1 MILALE
7 LVGGILALW
16 AGSVAILLAR
26 YEHRQRYEQSK
37 HLSAWEA
44 KAVSRAAR
52 WWMAT
57 GELDVAELEMGSGRA
72 PGTWQKLVRQE

>member
-7 LVGGILALW
+7 IVGGILAFW
-16 AGSVAILLAR
+16 AIATAILLAR
-26 YEHRQRYEQSK
+26 YERRQCARDRRC
-37 HLSAWEA
+37 LSAWEA

-57 GELDVAELEMGSGRA
+57 GELDVAELEIGSGRA
-72 PGTWQKLVRQE
+72 PGTWKKLVRR